1 MSKYLKK
8 KGAPIFLRILKV
20 VLISLLACSAL
31 LLAFYLSKLD
41 RITYADEVEQMYAAQ
56 ETEDAIPTELSG
68 ATIEPVVSADN
79 EEEYQVAV
87 DDLEFIENPEVPEGE
102 VQQSNA
108 VFNILLIGTDERTTK
123 YNKNARADSMI
134 LVSIDKNNHTVKLV
148 SLERGIGVPI
158 LEGEY
163 EGQYDLLTHVFRWGG
178 ADLLVKTVEH
188 CFKID
193 VNHYVR
199 VNFAAVKKIV
209 DAVGGIDIVLTKKE
223 AEGLN
228 LWALEGDDLVKTGEN
243 RMDGNTALRY
253 ARLRWIDSDWQRVGR
268 QRKVILA
275 VVDEVKDASLIKIN
289 NLADEVLPLVQ
300 TNLTKMEITELLLYA
315 PNFLRSEFD
324 QMTIPKKGTYGGMSI
339 RNGGGAF
346 AVDYTIN
353 NDLLYRFLYEG
364 VSSEELLAE

>member
-8 KGAPIFLRILKV
+8 KPVPLFWKITGVFFLS
-20 VLISLLACSAL
+20 VLVCASLLF
-31 LLAFYLSKLD
+31 AFYWSKLD

-56 ETEDAIPTELSG
+56 ETEPAGSTEQGQVDA
-68 ATIEPVVSADN
+68 AD
-79 EEEYQVAV
+79 EEEEFQISVE
-87 DDLEFIENPEVPEGE
+87 DLEIVENPEVPEGE
-102 VQQSNA
+102 IQQSNS
-108 VFNILLIGTDERTTK
+108 VMNILLIGTDERTTK

-134 LVSIDKNNHTVKLV
+134 LVSIDKDKHTVKLV

-158 LEGEY
+158 LDGELK
-163 EGQYDLLTHVFRWGG
+163 GQYDLLTHIFRWGG

-193 VNHYVR
+193 VKHYVR
-199 VNFAAVKKIV
+199 VNFAAVEKIV
-209 DAVGGIDIVLTKKE
+209 DAVGGIDIVLTQKE

-228 LWALEGDDLVKTGEN
+228 AWAVEGDAIVKTGEN
-243 RMDGNTALRY
+243 RMNGDTALRF

-275 VVDEVKDASLIKIN
+275 IVDEMKDASLGRIN

-300 TNLTKMEITELLLYA
+300 TNLTKMEITELVLYA

-346 AVDYTIN
+346 AVDYAIN

-364 VSSEELLAE
+364 ESSEKLLAE